1 MGIKACYISG
11 EQDNEYVKES
21 VLKGDYQVVY
31 FTPEMILGSKRWRE
45 MLVGEVYSTT
55 FVVDEAHTVKTWYD
69 IILLKIKIYFKF
81 IIFYRGVTFR
91 RLLLR
96 IGEVRSLL
104 PPDANIMALTAT
116 ATETLRR
123 DVSRIIGMRNE
134 LVVSKPPVKSNI
146 MYAVVPF
153 STLEQTFLSVAERL
167 QKERAKCPP
176 FDCIL

>member
-1 MGIKACYISG
+1 M
-11 EQDNEYVKES
+11 
-21 VLKGDYQVVY
+21 VY

-45 MLVGEVYSTT
+45 MLVGEVYSKHLPT

-81 IIFYRGVTFR
+81 IIFYRGETFR

-96 IGEVRSLL
+96 IGEVHSLL

-146 MYAVVPF
+146 MCAVVPF